1 MTPRERHPNPD
12 QPYAGRVGAN
22 GGSPLTW
29 WQEQQMGRLG
39 IVRRIGIG
47 LAAPWRHLWSL
58 APRMTVILL
67 GTAVLWGVPIAVA
80 IVLLGGK
87 LIVASVAW
95 LMITVLCLV
104 VLALR

>member
-1 MTPRERHPNPD
+1 M
-12 QPYAGRVGAN
+12 VGF
-22 GGSPLTW
+22 
-29 WQEQQMGRLG
+29 G
-39 IVRRIGIG
+39 IVQRIANR
-47 LAAPWRHLWSL
+47 LTSPWRHLWSL
-58 APRMTVILL
+58 APRMTVIML

-104 VLALR
+104 IPALR